1 MTVKQASN
9 LICPF
14 MSTAHPD
21 IAEWIRCETTNCM
34 AWQSTK
40 STTPV
45 EPSHYTCN
53 CGYQKSMYKA
63 QSQCPHCNGY
73 TTDPVYPEGSNTK
86 PLQPDECEGYCMRLP
101 H

>member
-14 MSTAHPD
+14 MSIAHPD

-34 AWQSTK
+34 AWKQNQPTYWECDCGTRK
-40 STTPV
+40 SKYEDQVQCYDCREYTSKPV
-45 EPSHYTCN
+45 HVN
-53 CGYQKSMYKA
+53 KSN
-63 QSQCPHCNGY
+63 S
-73 TTDPVYPEGSNTK
+73 
-86 PLQPDECEGYCMRLP
+86 DECEGYCSRLP